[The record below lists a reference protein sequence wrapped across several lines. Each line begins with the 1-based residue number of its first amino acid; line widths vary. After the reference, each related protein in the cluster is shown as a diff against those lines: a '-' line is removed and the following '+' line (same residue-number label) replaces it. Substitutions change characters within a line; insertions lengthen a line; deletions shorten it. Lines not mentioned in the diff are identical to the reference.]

1 MSDDSPDDDFFHND
15 KKSPLKPVRICF
27 GTGSCCFT
35 FITINVEKC
44 DSYHQLTAWCRT
56 QLAFP
61 SAEVRTALEIF
72 EPPVNFK
79 IDHICPLM
87 VGDELM
93 ENTVPIHRVFG
104 TTACLIWK
112 HEDCVTSIN
121 NAIDHARLLCP
132 EDAPYGL
139 VIWMNRFTGENLTK
153 WFYPFVMEWLECF
166 DTEKAQKFET
176 LMPNKLVNRFSFEVA
191 KLESFNLA
199 NAVDSTKLS
208 SPSKEDDLRL
218 PSRPLTQSEFA
229 YLARYF
235 NSCLEFQHRNVHLLS
250 VDDSRLRKSYEFF
263 TKDRL
268 WEFFKLDGVTQVILF
283 ETDLEV
289 LRKLGFQC
297 TKNAG
302 QRPLFLMDGT
312 DLYDVLAPGQF

>member
-1 MSDDSPDDDFFHND
+1 MSNDSADDDFFHND
-15 KKSPLKPVRICF
+15 KKSSLKPVRICF
-27 GTGSCCFT
+27 GTGNCCFT
-35 FITINVEKC
+35 FITINAKKC
-44 DSYHQLTAWCRT
+44 DSYHQLTVWCRT
-56 QLAFP
+56 QLTFP
-61 SAEVRTALEIF
+61 LAEDRTALDIF
-72 EPPVNFK
+72 EPVENVE

-87 VGDELM
+87 IGDELT
-93 ENTVPIHRVFG
+93 ENIVPICGVVGSYSSRR
-104 TTACLIWK
+104 
-112 HEDCVTSIN
+112 EDCVISIN
-121 NAIDHARLLCP
+121 NAIDHARKLCP

-139 VIWMNRFTGENLTK
+139 VIWMNRFTGESRTK
-153 WFYPFVMEWLECF
+153 WFYPFVMEWLESF
-166 DTEKAQKFET
+166 DTEKAQRFET
-176 LMPNKLVNRFSFEVA
+176 LMPNYVVKPYSSEVA
-191 KLESFNLA
+191 ESESSNSA
-199 NAVDSTKLS
+199 NAVDSTKLG
-208 SPSKEDDLRL
+208 SPSKEEDLRL

-229 YLARYF
+229 NLARYF

-250 VDDSRLRKSYEFF
+250 VDDYRLRKSYEFF